1 MKKRKNQSRTNQN
14 LVLFLQIR
22 WFDGLEDSGPKMSIF
37 KFIKSCFKNPEIVRF
52 VGTWGAAAFNQVH
65 FNIEAFHFKGFVQN
79 KVWTVENLKTRFST
93 GATELSLS
101 SFRFRS
107 LPFWSVSS
115 ECRTLLP
122 ENVQTSAVGFR
133 QPQLNSGV
141 GLKDPLPRIFE
152 EFLFSI

>member
-1 MKKRKNQSRTNQN
+1 M
-14 LVLFLQIR
+14 I
-22 WFDGLEDSGPKMSIF
+22 WWAWEFDNGPKMSIF
-37 KFIKSCFKNPEIVRF
+37 KFIKSCFKNPKIVRF

-65 FNIEAFHFKGFVQN
+65 LNIEAFHFKGFVRN
-79 KVWTVENLKTRFST
+79 KVGPVENLKARFST
-93 GATELSLS
+93 GAAELPLS
-101 SFRFRS
+101 SFRFRP

-152 EFLFSI
+152 EFLFSILIYVYHKGLFQWICLF